1 MAGEDW
7 AGSSVL
13 VRGEVTVMLV
23 PSDMVS
29 AQTKLMHQIEKF
41 QSVQVSN
48 RSIAARKT
56 IHDVCTV
63 VQDML
68 KEVEAQEPR
77 FISSLSEING
87 RFDGLRV
94 ISPTEFEVVLYL
106 NQMGEFNFV
115 DDGTMPGCAV
125 LKLSDGRKRS
135 MSLWV
140 EFITASGYLSARKIR
155 CRFQTLVAQ
164 ACDKSSYRDSV
175 KMMNDA
181 SEVKIRIREK
191 YVVQITPAFKCQG
204 VWPRSAAHWPS
215 MTMPWPHPNLAATV
229 KLEGFDLLSKESIA
243 LQQKQSSTSM
253 EGDAWI
259 ISLHEA
265 ESSLLVGGA
274 RKKVLSM
281 LKCIKDRNLDFQ
293 VRRRNDKSRY
303 FYIVIKMQGNPVTV
317 HVLQTLV
324 LYECEKHPR
333 EEDWEDSHIGDRIS
347 GILMQL
353 ISCLQVKFTFNQNY
367 EYDNKTFLFQC
378 RKCPHYFLPSVDLF
392 RGKSPSSL
400 DNAAKLTWGLLR
412 ELLTNSSALES
423 L

>member
-1 MAGEDW
+1 
-7 AGSSVL
+7 
-13 VRGEVTVMLV
+13 MLV
-23 PSDMVS
+23 PSDMPGARS
-29 AQTKLMHQIEKF
+29 KLMHQIEKF
-41 QSVQVSN
+41 QTSQVSDRN
-48 RSIAARKT
+48 IGVRKT

-77 FISSLSEING
+77 FISSLAEING

-106 NQMGEFNFV
+106 NQMGEFNFI
-115 DDGTMPGCAV
+115 DDGSMPGCAV

-164 ACDKSSYRDSV
+164 ACDKSAYRDSV

-191 YVVQITPAFKCQG
+191 YVVQITPAFKCNG
-204 VWPRSAAHWPS
+204 VWPRSAAHWPA
-215 MTMPWPHPNLAATV
+215 MPMAWPHPNLVAQV
-229 KLEGFDLLSKESIA
+229 KMEGFDLLSKESAA
-243 LQQKQSSTSM
+243 LQNKQSSSSM

-259 ISLHEA
+259 ISFQEA
-265 ESSLLVGGA
+265 EAQLLIGGA
-274 RKKVLSM
+274 RKKCLSIM
-281 LKCIKDRNLDFQ
+281 KTIRDRHLDL
-293 VRRRNDKSRY
+293 
-303 FYIVIKMQGNPVTV
+303 QGNPVSPY
-317 HVLQTLV
+317 VLQTLI

-333 EEDWEDSHIGDRIS
+333 EEEWEEASLGDRIT
-347 GILMQL
+347 GILLQL
-353 ISCLQVKFTFNQNY
+353 ISCLQ
-367 EYDNKTFLFQC
+367 C
-378 RKCPHYFLPSVDLF
+378 RRCPHYFLPSVDLF
-392 RGKSPSSL
+392 RGKSSSAL
-400 DNAAKLTWGLLR
+400 DNAAKLAWRLMR
-412 ELLTNSSALES
+412 ELLTNAKALEN

>member
-1 MAGEDW
+1 
-7 AGSSVL
+7 
-13 VRGEVTVMLV
+13 MLV
-23 PSDMVS
+23 PQDMLP
-29 AQTKLMHQIEKF
+29 AQTKLMHQIDKF
-41 QSVQVSN
+41 QSVQVGDRN
-48 RSIAARKT
+48 IGVRKT

-77 FISSLSEING
+77 FISSLTEING

-94 ISPTEFEVVLYL
+94 VSPTEFEVVLYL

-115 DDGTMPGCAV
+115 DDGSMPGCAV

-164 ACDKSSYRDSV
+164 ACDKSAYRDSV

-204 VWPRSAAHWPS
+204 VWPRSAAHWP
-215 MTMPWPHPNLAATV
+215 TMAMAWPHPNTAAQV
-229 KLEGFDLLSKESIA
+229 KLEGFDLLSKELKA
-243 LQQKQSSTSM
+243 LNNKQSSM

-265 ESSLLVGGA
+265 EQVLMRGGA
-274 RKKVLSM
+274 RKKVLTI
-281 LKCIKDRNLDFQ
+281 LKVLRDRHLDL
-293 VRRRNDKSRY
+293 
-303 FYIVIKMQGNPVTV
+303 PVK
-317 HVLQTLV
+317 L
-324 LYECEKHPR
+324 
-333 EEDWEDSHIGDRIS
+333 
-347 GILMQL
+347 L
-353 ISCLQVKFTFNQNY
+353 ISSKKLIYNY
-367 EYDNKTFLFQC
+367 LGLVVQGLVSKA
-378 RKCPHYFLPSVDLF
+378 RPSLGWVMLC
-392 RGKSPSSL
+392 
-400 DNAAKLTWGLLR
+400 N
-412 ELLTNSSALES
+412 
-423 L
+423 

>member
-1 MAGEDW
+1 M
-7 AGSSVL
+7 GSLVL
-13 VRGEVTVMLV
+13 VSGEVTVMLV

-125 LKLSDGRKRS
+125 LKLS
-135 MSLWV
+135 
-140 EFITASGYLSARKIR
+140 AARKSR

-265 ESSLLVGGA
+265 ESSLMVGGA
-274 RKKVLSM
+274 RRRVLSM
-281 LKCIKDRNLDFQ
+281 LKCIRDRHLDL
-293 VRRRNDKSRY
+293 
-303 FYIVIKMQGNPVTV
+303 QGNPVTV

-353 ISCLQVKFTFNQNY
+353 ISCLQ
-367 EYDNKTFLFQC
+367 C

>member
-1 MAGEDW
+1 
-7 AGSSVL
+7 
-13 VRGEVTVMLV
+13 MLV

-29 AQTKLMHQIEKF
+29 AQTKLMHQIDKF
-41 QSVQVSN
+41 QTVQVNN
-48 RSIAARKT
+48 RALGVRKT

-77 FISSLSEING
+77 FISSLTEING
-87 RFDGLRV
+87 RYDGLKV
-94 ISPTEFEVVLYL
+94 ISPTEYEVVLYL

-115 DDGTMPGCAV
+115 DDGSMPGCAV

-175 KMMNDA
+175 KMINDA
-181 SEVKIRIREK
+181 SEVKIRIKEK

-204 VWPRSAAHWPS
+204 VWPRSAAHWPN
-215 MTMPWPHPNLAATV
+215 MAMPWPHPNLAAQV

-243 LQQKQSSTSM
+243 LQNKQSSTSM

-259 ISLHEA
+259 ISLQEA
-265 ESSLLVGGA
+265 EASLLVGGS
-274 RKKVLSM
+274 RRRVLSM
-281 LKCIKDRNLDFQ
+281 LKVIRDRHLDL
-293 VRRRNDKSRY
+293 
-303 FYIVIKMQGNPVTV
+303 QGNPVSV

-324 LYECEKHPR
+324 LYECEKHSR
-333 EEDWEDSHIGDRIS
+333 EEEWEEAHVGDRIS

-353 ISCLQVKFTFNQNY
+353 ISCLQ
-367 EYDNKTFLFQC
+367 C
-378 RKCPHYFLPSVDLF
+378 RRCPHYFLPSVDLF
-392 RGKSPSSL
+392 RGKSPAAL

>member
-1 MAGEDW
+1 MGNILR
-7 AGSSVL
+7 SSQCREC
-13 VRGEVTVMLV
+13 RGRVDTQIIMLV

-41 QSVQVSN
+41 QTVQVSN

-191 YVVQITPAFKCQG
+191 YVVQITPAFKCNG

-265 ESSLLVGGA
+265 ESLLLVGGA

-281 LKCIKDRNLDFQ
+281 LKCIKDRNLDC
-293 VRRRNDKSRY
+293 
-303 FYIVIKMQGNPVTV
+303 QGNPVTV

-333 EEDWEDSHIGDRIS
+333 EEDWEEAHIGDRIS

-353 ISCLQVKFTFNQNY
+353 ISCL
-367 EYDNKTFLFQC
+367 QC

>member
-1 MAGEDW
+1 
-7 AGSSVL
+7 
-13 VRGEVTVMLV
+13 MLV

-29 AQTKLMHQIEKF
+29 AQTKLMHQVDKF
-41 QSVQVSN
+41 QTVQVSN
-48 RSIAARKT
+48 RAIGARKT

-77 FISSLSEING
+77 FISSLTEING
-87 RFDGLRV
+87 RYDGLRV
-94 ISPTEFEVVLYL
+94 ISPTEYEVVLYL

-115 DDGTMPGCAV
+115 DDGSMPGCAV

-175 KMMNDA
+175 KMINDA

-215 MTMPWPHPNLAATV
+215 MAMPWPHPNLAAQV

-243 LQQKQSSTSM
+243 LQNKQSSTSM

-259 ISLHEA
+259 ISLQEA
-265 ESSLLVGGA
+265 ESSLLVGGS
-274 RKKVLSM
+274 RRKVLSM
-281 LKCIKDRNLDFQ
+281 LKCIRDRHLD
-293 VRRRNDKSRY
+293 
-303 FYIVIKMQGNPVTV
+303 
-317 HVLQTLV
+317 
-324 LYECEKHPR
+324 
-333 EEDWEDSHIGDRIS
+333 
-347 GILMQL
+347 
-353 ISCLQVKFTFNQNY
+353 LQVY
-367 EYDNKTFLFQC
+367 I
-378 RKCPHYFLPSVDLF
+378 
-392 RGKSPSSL
+392 
-400 DNAAKLTWGLLR
+400 
-412 ELLTNSSALES
+412 SAIKEGNVEKG
-423 L
+423 

>member
-1 MAGEDW
+1 
-7 AGSSVL
+7 
-13 VRGEVTVMLV
+13 MLV

-29 AQTKLMHQIEKF
+29 AQSKLMNQIDKF
-41 QSVQVSN
+41 NTVQVSDRN
-48 RSIAARKT
+48 IGVRKT

-77 FISSLSEING
+77 FISSLTEING
-87 RFDGLRV
+87 RYDGLRV
-94 ISPTEFEVVLYL
+94 LSPTEFEVVLYL

-115 DDGTMPGCAV
+115 DDGSMPGCAV

-164 ACDKSSYRDSV
+164 ACDKSAYRDSV

-191 YVVQITPAFKCQG
+191 YVVQITPAFKCNG
-204 VWPRSAAHWPS
+204 VWPRSAAQWPS
-215 MTMPWPHPNLAATV
+215 MTMAWPHPNLAAQV
-229 KLEGFDLLSKESIA
+229 KMEGFDLLSKESIA
-243 LQQKQSSTSM
+243 LQNKQSSTSM

-265 ESSLLVGGA
+265 ENILMVGGA

-281 LKCIKDRNLDFQ
+281 LKTIRDRHLDL
-293 VRRRNDKSRY
+293 
-303 FYIVIKMQGNPVTV
+303 QGNPVSV
-317 HVLQTLV
+317 YILQTLM

-333 EEDWEDSHIGDRIS
+333 EEEWEESQIGNRIS
-347 GILMQL
+347 GIIMQL
-353 ISCLQVKFTFNQNY
+353 ISCLQ
-367 EYDNKTFLFQC
+367 C
-378 RKCPHYFLPSVDLF
+378 RRCPHYFLPNVDLF
-392 RGKSPSSL
+392 RGKTPASL
-400 DNAAKLTWGLLR
+400 DNAAKLAWRLIR
-412 ELLTNSSALES
+412 ELLTNSKALEN

>member
-1 MAGEDW
+1 MK
-7 AGSSVL
+7 
-13 VRGEVTVMLV
+13 MLC
-23 PSDMVS
+23 PTDMVGPQS
-29 AQTKLMHQIEKF
+29 RLMHQIDQF
-41 QSVQVSN
+41 QSTQVSD
-48 RSIAARKT
+48 RVIAIRKT

-77 FISSLSEING
+77 FISSLTEING
-87 RFDGLRV
+87 RYDGLRV
-94 ISPTEFEVVLYL
+94 ISPTEYEVVLYL

-115 DDGTMPGCAV
+115 DDGSMPGCAV

-191 YVVQITPAFKCQG
+191 YVVQITPAFKCNG
-204 VWPRSAAHWPS
+204 VWPRSAAQWPS
-215 MTMPWPHPNLAATV
+215 MTMAWPHPNMAAQV
-229 KLEGFDLLSKESIA
+229 KMEGFDLLSKESVA
-243 LQQKQSSTSM
+243 LQNKQSSTSM

-265 ESSLLVGGA
+265 ENLLLVGGA
-274 RKKVLSM
+274 RKKCLSM
-281 LKCIKDRNLDFQ
+281 LKTIRDRHLDL
-293 VRRRNDKSRY
+293 
-303 FYIVIKMQGNPVTV
+303 QGNPVSTF
-317 HVLQTLV
+317 VLQTLV

-333 EEDWEDSHIGDRIS
+333 EEDWEEAHIGDRIS

-353 ISCLQVKFTFNQNY
+353 ISCLQ
-367 EYDNKTFLFQC
+367 C
-378 RKCPHYFLPSVDLF
+378 RRCPHYFLPAVDLF

-400 DNAAKLTWGLLR
+400 DNAAKLAWRLLR
-412 ELLTNSSALES
+412 ELLTNGKALEN